1 MDRRYVRL
9 DPGRVTLLYLKK
21 KWNYNRFILEAA
33 VSQETAAK
41 EQCAGEVGK
50 NKEHEVH
57 NSSGEPQLNFKATQ
71 KRKLKKARAQ
81 ETQSNRQKRTVE
93 KAAAGEPVFVNTGF
107 AIAKLLG
114 VDLISILHPQF
125 LDELALPSEW
135 PNPLDFFAT
144 VGEWQ
149 VDEMINSARKAPNG
163 LAYDTWKL
171 RHRHVKG
178 RLAFGKCYSLKKL
191 STKERAAL
199 KSYLTR
205 HSEVCDRIGP
215 HPHIVQNRDA
225 VQWEHGE
232 MWWIIDEW
240 IDGERLDSL
249 LVAKRL
255 DVTAVPKV
263 LREIALGLQTLH
275 VHMIIRRELAPHH
288 VWIRE
293 SNCSA
298 VLTDLELAKLLERA
312 PTVSPTQG
320 WPEDEYRAIEVS
332 PDQPLTPRADV
343 YSWGRIAAE
352 ALCGYLPLKGQEAT
366 ALAKVQVSTAVRQI
380 ILSSVALPASERP
393 ADMAVVLNAIKK
405 WK

>member
-9 DPGRVTLLYLKK
+9 DPGKLTYLYLKK
-21 KWNYNRFILEAA
+21 GWNYERMILEAA
-33 VSQETAAK
+33 VKPASTAKKKSASESNEEEQLLLGLDKETA
-41 EQCAGEVGK
+41 
-50 NKEHEVH
+50 
-57 NSSGEPQLNFKATQ
+57 
-71 KRKLKKARAQ
+71 RRLKKARAQ
-81 ETQSNRQKRTVE
+81 EDQTDRSERTV
-93 KAAAGEPVFVNTGF
+93 KNAAAGKKVYLNTGR

-114 VDLISILHPQF
+114 VELVSILHPEF
-125 LDELALPSEW
+125 LDELSLPSEW
-135 PNPLDFFAT
+135 PSPLDFFAT

-149 VDEMINSARKAPNG
+149 VDEMINSVRKAPNG

-171 RHRHVKG
+171 RHRHIKG
-178 RLAFGKCYSLKKL
+178 RSAFGKCYSLKRL

-205 HSEVCDRIGP
+205 HSEVCDRIGS
-215 HPHIVQNRDA
+215 HPHIVQNLDA

-240 IDGERLDSL
+240 IEGDRLDSL
-249 LVAKRL
+249 LAAKRR
-255 DVTAVPKV
+255 DITVVPKV
-263 LREIALGLQTLH
+263 LREIALGLQSLH
-275 VHMIIRRELAPHH
+275 DHKVIRRELSPYH

-312 PTVSPTQG
+312 PTVAPTGG
-320 WPEDEYRAIEVS
+320 WPEDGYRAAEVA
-332 PDQPLTPRADV
+332 PDQPVTPRADI
-343 YSWGRIAAE
+343 YSWGRIATE
-352 ALCGYLPLKGQEAT
+352 MSCGYLPLQGQEAA
-366 ALAKVQVSTAVRQI
+366 ALAKVKIPTAVRQI

-393 ADMAVVLNAIKK
+393 ADMAVVLNATKK